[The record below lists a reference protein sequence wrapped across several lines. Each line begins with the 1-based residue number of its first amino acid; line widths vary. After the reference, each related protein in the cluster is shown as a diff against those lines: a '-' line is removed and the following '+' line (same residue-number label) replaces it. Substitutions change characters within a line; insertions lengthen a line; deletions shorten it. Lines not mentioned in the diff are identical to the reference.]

1 MIKINYYCKY
11 CNFGGDLLSQ
21 IKQHL
26 STKKHK
32 RLSDNDICIANYNK
46 TAYKCENCEK
56 IYNDKSNLHRHIK
69 ATHKKICAD
78 MNTSNNSNVDSTYE
92 MIEMAMNTDDK
103 EVKTNMMKLI
113 KMVLDEKNKLI
124 ETTTKMKDKELE
136 LTSKIKDKEL
146 ELTSKIKDIYEN
158 ENEYHKTIA
167 NNAGQIVNK
176 TMNMLTYAV
185 QNFKETP
192 KLETLDSTT
201 ARKLLKHEVNGGK
214 NIKVN
219 DDQVAEYIAK
229 ISEAKILPKHLG
241 NTLVSHY
248 KKDDPNRQSIWTTDV
263 NRIKFIAKTT
273 DGWIKDNNC
282 DMINKAIITPL
293 LKEVTKV
300 MDEYCND
307 RMENINKMSGREEAK
322 YVEVS
327 EQRVNIKSDMISE
340 KLNKAILKHIS
351 PCFLMQKHLK

>member
-1 MIKINYYCKY
+1 MDIGYYCKN
-11 CNFGGDLLSQ
+11 CNVYAKTLC
-21 IKQHL
+21 IMKQHL
-26 STKKHK
+26 STKKHMNTT
-32 RLSDNDICIANYNK
+32 SDISIENYSK
-46 TAYKCENCEK
+46 KIYKCRECEK
-56 IYNDKSNLHRHIK
+56 IFGIKSNITRHIK
-69 ATHKKICAD
+69 NYHNIDEKSTEKTKN
-78 MNTSNNSNVDSTYE
+78 NTSTIQMNDRYNELNEMFVDLVF
-92 MIEMAMNTDDK
+92 N
-103 EVKTNMMKLI
+103 I
-113 KMVLDEKNKLI
+113 KDKNKRNDLFNLLL
-124 ETTTKMKDKELE
+124 EREVASKM
-136 LTSKIKDKEL
+136 KDKEL

-158 ENEYHKTIA
+158 ENEYHKTVA

-201 ARKLLKHEVNGGK
+201 ARKLLKHEVKGGK

-273 DGWIKDNNC
+273 EGWIKDNNC
-282 DMINKAIITPL
+282 DIINKAIITPL

-307 RMENINKMSGREEAK
+307 RMNSITKMTGREEAK

-327 EQRVNIKSDMISE
+327 EQRVNIKSDMITE

>member
-1 MIKINYYCKY
+1 MEIGYYCKH
-11 CNFGGDLLSQ
+11 CNFYTKNIS
-21 IKQHL
+21 IMKRHL
-26 STKKHK
+26 TQKKHV
-32 RLSDNDICIANYNK
+32 RTTTDVLIDNYNK
-46 TAYKCENCEK
+46 SAYRCTTCEK
-56 IYNDKSNLHRHIK
+56 IYSSVSNVNKHIK
-69 ATHKKICAD
+69 ICHFEEKKIVKNKRND
-78 MNTSNNSNVDSTYE
+78 DELHKWIVDSVS
-92 MIEMAMNTDDK
+92 N
-103 EVKTNMMKLI
+103 I
-113 KMVLDEKNKLI
+113 KDTVQRNKLFNLL
-124 ETTTKMKDKELE
+124 LE
-136 LTSKIKDKEL
+136 REVMSKIKDKEL
-146 ELTSKIKDIYEN
+146 EYTSKLKDKDLECASKINNIYEN
-158 ENEYHKTIA
+158 ENKFHKKVVE
-167 NNAGQIVNK
+167 NAGQIVNK
-176 TMNMLTYAV
+176 TINMLTYAT

-214 NIKVN
+214 NVKVN

-248 KKDDPNRQSIWTTDV
+248 KKDDPDRQSIWTTDV

-282 DMINKAIITPL
+282 DIINKAIITPL

-307 RMENINKMSGREEAK
+307 RMNSITKMTGREEAK

-327 EQRVNIKSDMISE
+327 EQRVNIKSDMITE

-351 PCFLMQKHLK
+351 PCFLMQKQLV